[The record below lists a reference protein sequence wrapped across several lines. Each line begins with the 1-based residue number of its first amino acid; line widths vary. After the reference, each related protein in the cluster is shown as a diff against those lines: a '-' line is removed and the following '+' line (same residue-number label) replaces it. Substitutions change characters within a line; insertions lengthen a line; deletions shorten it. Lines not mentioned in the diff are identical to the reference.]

1 MKRPLTKL
9 GPSSRFAL
17 VLALLLLLPLL
28 VQQIFLP
35 LIAANEQ
42 SHQEA
47 KLLNFIDSLPAD
59 LADLAAGQV
68 DTEAISAGCA
78 GIDQQAG
85 ISLIPAQGYAGAM
98 QLYAAFGTDGQLRAL
113 ALAEHR
119 ETPGFIDMLQPE
131 WFEQL
136 VDNTNSAQTLD
147 AVSDAVSGATV
158 SSTGII
164 EALLACLAQR
174 AL

>member
-1 MKRPLTKL
+1 MKRSLTKL
-9 GPSSRFAL
+9 SPSSRFAL

-47 KLLNFIDSLPAD
+47 KLVNFIDSLPAD
-59 LADLAAGQV
+59 LAAEQV
-68 DTEAISAGCA
+68 DSGVISVVCASAG
-78 GIDQQAG
+78 QQAG
-85 ISLIPAQGYAGAM
+85 ISLIPAQGYAGAL
-98 QLYAAFGTDGQLRAL
+98 QLYAAFGADGQLRAL

-119 ETPGFIDMLQPE
+119 ETPGFIDMLQPA

-136 VDNTNSAQTLD
+136 VDDANGAQPL
-147 AVSDAVSGATV
+147 DAVSGATV

>member
-1 MKRPLTKL
+1 MKRSPTKL
-9 GPSSRFAL
+9 SPSSRFAL

-35 LIAANEQ
+35 LIATNEQ
-42 SHQEA
+42 SYQEA

-59 LADLAAGQV
+59 LATGQV
-68 DTEAISAGCA
+68 DSRAISVGCSDA
-78 GIDQQAG
+78 ERQAG

-147 AVSDAVSGATV
+147 AVSGATV

>member
-35 LIAANEQ
+35 LIAANQQ

-47 KLLNFIDSLPAD
+47 KLINFIDSLPAD
-59 LADLAAGQV
+59 FAAGQV

-85 ISLIPAQGYAGAM
+85 IRLISAQGYAGAM
-98 QLYAAFGTDGQLRAL
+98 QLYAAFGADGQLRAL

-136 VDNTNSAQTLD
+136 VDNANRAQTL
-147 AVSDAVSGATV
+147 DAVSGATV